1 MEVKAA
7 GCRLSEYQGAGLVQ
21 IGFTHKT
28 EPIGLSGSVKI
39 GWLIARLMGKQV
51 I

>member
-1 MEVKAA
+1 LE
-7 GCRLSEYQGAGLVQ
+7 R

-28 EPIGLSGSVKI
+28 EGIGLGGSVKI
-39 GWLIARLMGKQV
+39 GWLIAGLMGKQV